1 MPGKRHVEIA
11 GAGLA
16 GLTAAAALASRGWSV
31 RVHEKGR
38 ELREIGAGIYLWENA
53 LRALEAVGAYDEVA
67 AGGEVIHSP
76 ELRDHRHRL
85 LQREWLRDGRLITI
99 PRPALHAAL
108 VRAARTAGAEIVTSS
123 PVAGASEAGILELMD
138 GTTLA
143 ADLVVGADGVHSRV
157 RETLGLT
164 GTIVNLRDGCG
175 RHLIPRTADD
185 PVNIA
190 MEQWNGGRRI
200 GVVPSSPEWTY
211 IFLCGPQSDLGCTQQ
226 QPFNRE
232 TWITSFPH
240 FRSQLERIPD
250 MPEGRW
256 AAFYDVT
263 ALGWYR
269 GRAAIIGDAA
279 HAMSPNL
286 GQAACMAMV
295 NSVALAQALD
305 RYRVPDAL
313 ALWERTELPVTA
325 RVQRYSRL
333 YGKVGTRWPD
343 RLLDAR
349 SALIWSLAKVKPV
362 QRRIQ
367 FAAGY
372 FPALDSG
379 PRVVGLA
386 DAEGADSGSAAADA
400 GVTVPAAVR
409 RVG

>member
-1 MPGKRHVEIA
+1 MAMGARMPDKGHVEIA

-16 GLTAAAALASRGWSV
+16 GLTAAAALAGRGWSV
-31 RVHEKGR
+31 RVHEKSR

-53 LRALEAVGAYDEVA
+53 LRALEAVGAYAEVA
-67 AGGEVIHSP
+67 ASGERIRSP
-76 ELRDHRHRL
+76 ELRDHKHRL

-99 PRPALHAAL
+99 TRRALHGAL
-108 VRAARTAGAEIVTSS
+108 VRAARNAGTEIVTNS
-123 PVAGASEAGILELMD
+123 PVAGASPDGALELTD

-143 ADLVVGADGVHSRV
+143 ADLVIGADGVHSRV
-157 RETLGLT
+157 RDTLGLT
-164 GTIVNLRDGCG
+164 SKIVNLRDGCG

-185 PVNIA
+185 PVNVA
-190 MEQWNGGRRI
+190 MEEWSGGRRI

-211 IFLCGPQSDLGCTQQ
+211 IFLCGPQKDIVSTQQ

-232 TWITSFPH
+232 AWVRTFPQ

-263 ALGWYR
+263 TCAWYR

-295 NSVALAQALD
+295 NGVALAQALD
-305 RYRVPDAL
+305 RYGVDEAL
-313 ALWERTELPVTA
+313 AVWEKSERPVTE
-325 RVQRYSRL
+325 RVQRYSRV
-333 YGKVGTRWPD
+333 YGKVGTSWPGK
-343 RLLDAR
+343 LLDVR
-349 SALIWSLAKVKPV
+349 SALIWSVAKAKPV

-372 FPALDSG
+372 FPALD
-379 PRVVGLA
+379 A
-386 DAEGADSGSAAADA
+386 GSPAVPGTRSFASRKA
-400 GVTVPAAVR
+400 G
-409 RVG
+409 

>member
-1 MPGKRHVEIA
+1 MTVKGHVEIA

-16 GLTAAAALASRGWSV
+16 GLTVATALAGRGWSV

-53 LRALEAVGAYDEVA
+53 LRALEDVGAYEEVA
-67 AGGEVIHSP
+67 AAGERINSP

-99 PRPALHAAL
+99 PRRFLHTAL
-108 VRAARTAGAEIVTSS
+108 VNAARNVGVEILTNSPVVGAQPAGA
-123 PVAGASEAGILELMD
+123 LEFTD
-138 GTTLA
+138 GTLA
-143 ADLVVGADGVHSRV
+143 PADIVIGADGVHSRV
-157 RETLGLT
+157 RDTLGLT
-164 GTIVNLRDGCG
+164 GKIVNLRDGCG
-175 RHLIPRTADD
+175 RHLIPRTPDD
-185 PVNIA
+185 PVHVA
-190 MEQWNGGRRI
+190 MEEWNGGRRI

-211 IFLCGPQSDLGCTQQ
+211 IFLCGPERDTAGTQQ
-226 QPFNRE
+226 QPFNRD
-232 TWITSFPH
+232 TWIKSFPH

-263 ALGWYR
+263 TTAWFR
-269 GRAAIIGDAA
+269 GRGVIVGDAA

-295 NSVALAQALD
+295 NGVALGQALD
-305 RYRVPDAL
+305 RYDVDTAL
-313 ALWERTELPVTA
+313 QVWQDSERLVTA
-325 RVQRYSRL
+325 RVQRYSRV
-333 YGKVGTRWPD
+333 YGKIGTRWPTG
-343 RLLDAR
+343 LLDAR
-349 SALIWSLAKVKPV
+349 SALIWSLAKARPV

-379 PRVVGLA
+379 PAV
-386 DAEGADSGSAAADA
+386 AA
-400 GVTVPAAVR
+400 VTVAR
-409 RVG
+409 DR

>member
-1 MPGKRHVEIA
+1 MPGKGHVEIA

-67 AGGEVIHSP
+67 ATGEMIHSP

-99 PRPALHAAL
+99 PRRALHGAL
-108 VRAARTAGAEIVTSS
+108 VRVAREAGAEIVTNSS
-123 PVAGASEAGILELMD
+123 VAGAADTGTLELAD
-138 GTTLA
+138 GTTVR
-143 ADLVVGADGVHSRV
+143 ADLVIGADGVHSRV
-157 RETLGLT
+157 RESLGLT
-164 GTIVNLRDGCG
+164 SKIVNLRDGCG

-190 MEQWNGGRRI
+190 MEEWNGGRRI
-200 GVVPSSPEWTY
+200 GVVPSSAEWTY
-211 IFLCGPQSDLGCTQQ
+211 IFLCGPQSDLGSTQQ

-232 TWITSFPH
+232 TWIRSFPH

-263 ALGWYR
+263 TLGWYR

-295 NSVALAQALD
+295 NGVALAQALD
-305 RYRVPDAL
+305 VRDVPDAL
-313 ALWERTELPVTA
+313 SLWERSELPVTT

-333 YGKVGTRWPD
+333 YGTIGTRWPD

-349 SALIWSLAKVKPV
+349 SALIWSLAKAKPI

-372 FPALDSG
+372 FPSLDCG

-386 DAEGADSGSAAADA
+386 GPAGPGEPGASAD
-400 GVTVPAAVR
+400 GDVTSPAVR
-409 RVG
+409 KAG

>member
-1 MPGKRHVEIA
+1 MAAGERHMADKGHIEIA
-11 GAGLA
+11 GAGLG
-16 GLTAAAALASRGWSV
+16 GLTAAAALATRGWSV

-53 LRALEAVGAYDEVA
+53 LRSLEAVGAYEEVA
-67 AGGEVIHSP
+67 ATGEHIRSP

-99 PRPALHAAL
+99 PRRSLHAAL
-108 VRAARTAGAEIVTSS
+108 VRAARDAGVDIVTSS
-123 PVAGASEAGILELMD
+123 PVAGASPDGSLELMD
-138 GTTLA
+138 GTTVS
-143 ADLVVGADGVHSRV
+143 ADLVIGADGVHSRV

-164 GTIVNLRDGCG
+164 LKIVNLRDGCG

-185 PVNIA
+185 PVHIA
-190 MEQWNGGRRI
+190 MEEWSGGRRI
-200 GVVPSSPEWTY
+200 GVVPSSREWTY
-211 IFLCGPQSDLGCTQQ
+211 IFLCGPESDIGATQQ

-232 TWITSFPH
+232 TWISSFPQ

-263 ALGWYR
+263 ATGWYR

-295 NSVALAQALD
+295 NGVALSQALA
-305 RYRVPDAL
+305 RYDVDQAL
-313 ALWERTELPVTA
+313 AVWEQTEKPVTD

-333 YGKVGTRWPD
+333 YGTIGTRWPA

-349 SALIWSLAKVKPV
+349 SALIWTLGKAKPV

-372 FPALDSG
+372 FPALD
-379 PRVVGLA
+379 
-386 DAEGADSGSAAADA
+386 AELPA
-400 GVTVPAAVR
+400 VPAAPAFPTR
-409 RVG
+409 KAG

>member
-1 MPGKRHVEIA
+1 MRSRMSDKGHVEIA

-16 GLTAAAALASRGWSV
+16 GLTVAAALAGRGWSV
-31 RVHEKGR
+31 RVHERGR

-67 AGGEVIHSP
+67 ASGERINSP

-85 LQREWLRDGRLITI
+85 LQKEWLREGRLITI
-99 PRPALHAAL
+99 PRRTLHAAL
-108 VRAARTAGAEIVTSS
+108 VSAARNVGVDIETNS
-123 PVAGASEAGILELMD
+123 PVAAAREEGVLELAD
-138 GTTLA
+138 GSALP
-143 ADLVVGADGVHSRV
+143 ADLVIGADGVHSRV
-157 RETLGLT
+157 RESLGLT
-164 GTIVNLRDGCG
+164 HKMINLRDGCG
-175 RHLIPRTADD
+175 RHLIARSPED

-190 MEQWNGGRRI
+190 MEEWNGGRRI
-200 GVVPSSPEWTY
+200 GVIPSSKDWTY
-211 IFLCGPQSDLGCTQQ
+211 IFLCGPERDIGSTQQ
-226 QPFNRE
+226 RPFNRE
-232 TWITSFPH
+232 TWIKSFPNY
-240 FRSQLERIPD
+240 RDQLERIPE

-256 AAFYDVT
+256 APFYDITTT
-263 ALGWYR
+263 AWSR

-295 NSVALAQALD
+295 NGVALSQALD
-305 RYRVPDAL
+305 RYDIDTAL
-313 ALWERTELPVTA
+313 SVWERTERPVTA
-325 RVQRYSRL
+325 RVQRYSRV

-349 SALIWSLAKVKPV
+349 SALIWALAKARPV

-379 PRVVGLA
+379 PRA
-386 DAEGADSGSAAADA
+386 DTSPSTTAPAGS
-400 GVTVPAAVR
+400 VK
-409 RVG
+409 

>member
-1 MPGKRHVEIA
+1 MAVKGHVEIA

-16 GLTAAAALASRGWSV
+16 GLTAATALARRGWSV

-53 LRALEAVGAYDEVA
+53 LRALEDIGAYDEVA
-67 AGGEVIHSP
+67 AGGERIHSP

-99 PRPALHAAL
+99 PRRHLHTAL
-108 VRAARTAGAEIVTSS
+108 VNAARAVGVDIRTNS
-123 PVAGASEAGILELMD
+123 PVAGARGDGALELMD
-138 GTTLA
+138 GTLVP
-143 ADLVVGADGVHSRV
+143 ADLVIGADGVHSRV

-164 GTIVNLRDGCG
+164 QRIVNLRDGCG
-175 RHLIPRTADD
+175 RHLIPRTGDD

-190 MEQWNGGRRI
+190 MEEWSGGRRI
-200 GVVPSSPEWTY
+200 GIVPSSPDWTY
-211 IFLCGPQSDLGCTQQ
+211 VFLCGPERDTAGTQQ
-226 QPFNRE
+226 QPFNRD
-232 TWITSFPH
+232 TWVRSFPH
-240 FRSQLERIPD
+240 FRSQLDRIPD

-263 ALGWYR
+263 TTAWYR
-269 GRAAIIGDAA
+269 GRGAVIGDAA

-286 GQAACMAMV
+286 GQAACMAMT

-305 RYRVPDAL
+305 RHDVDTAL
-313 ALWERTELPVTA
+313 RIWQHSERPVTS
-325 RVQRYSRL
+325 RVQRYSRV
-333 YGKVGTRWPD
+333 YGKIGTRWPG

-349 SALIWSLAKVKPV
+349 SALIWSLAKARPV

-372 FPALDSG
+372 FPSLD
-379 PRVVGLA
+379 
-386 DAEGADSGSAAADA
+386 AAP
-400 GVTVPAAVR
+400 VPATAER
-409 RVG
+409 AG

>member
-1 MPGKRHVEIA
+1 MPDKGHIEIA
-11 GAGLA
+11 GAGLG
-16 GLTAAAALASRGWSV
+16 GLTAATALAGRGWSV
-31 RVHEKGR
+31 RVHEKAR

-53 LRALEAVGAYDEVA
+53 LRALEDVGAYPEVA
-67 AGGEVIHSP
+67 AGGEHIRSP

-99 PRPALHAAL
+99 PRRSLHGAL
-108 VRAARTAGAEIVTSS
+108 VRAARAAGVDIVTGSA
-123 PVAGASEAGILELMD
+123 VAGAAPDGTLELTD
-138 GTTLA
+138 GTTVS
-143 ADLVVGADGVHSRV
+143 ADLVIGADGVHSRV

-164 GTIVNLRDGCG
+164 LKIVNLRDGCG

-185 PVNIA
+185 PVHIA
-190 MEQWNGGRRI
+190 MEEWNGGRRI

-211 IFLCGPQSDLGCTQQ
+211 LFLCGPESDLGAALQ
-226 QPFNRE
+226 QPFNRA
-232 TWITSFPH
+232 TWIRSFPS

-263 ALGWYR
+263 TTGWYR

-295 NSVALAQALD
+295 NGVALAQALD
-305 RYRVPDAL
+305 RYDVDQAL
-313 ALWERTELPVTA
+313 AVWEQTERPVTH

-333 YGKVGTRWPD
+333 YGTIGTRWPA

-349 SALIWSLAKVKPV
+349 SALIWSLAKAKPV

-372 FPALDSG
+372 FPALDAAPPG
-379 PRVVGLA
+379 PAAPALA
-386 DAEGADSGSAAADA
+386 DRKA
-400 GVTVPAAVR
+400 G
-409 RVG
+409 

>member
-1 MPGKRHVEIA
+1 MATRGHIEIA
-11 GAGLA
+11 GAGLS

-31 RVHEKGR
+31 RVHERGR

-67 AGGEVIHSP
+67 ANGERINSP

-85 LQREWLRDGRLITI
+85 LQREWLRDGRLYTI
-99 PRPALHAAL
+99 PRRSLHTAL
-108 VRAARTAGAEIVTSS
+108 VNAARNVGVDIVTSS
-123 PVAGASEAGILELMD
+123 PVAGASSTGTLELVN
-138 GTTLA
+138 GESLT

-157 RETLGLT
+157 REALGLT
-164 GTIVNLRDGCG
+164 SKIVNLHDGCG
-175 RHLIPRTADD
+175 RHLIPRTAED
-185 PVNIA
+185 PVNVA
-190 MEQWNGGRRI
+190 MEEWSGGRRI

-211 IFLCGPQSDLGCTQQ
+211 IFLCCPESDLEGVQQ
-226 QPFNRE
+226 RPFNRD
-232 TWITSFPH
+232 TWLESFPN

-250 MPEGRW
+250 LPEGRW

-263 ALGWYR
+263 TSGWYR

-286 GQAACMAMV
+286 GQAACIAMA

-305 RYRVPDAL
+305 RYEPATAL
-313 ALWERTELPVTA
+313 AVWEQSELPVVR

-333 YGKVGTRWPD
+333 YGKVGTRWPA

-349 SALIWSLAKVKPV
+349 SALIWSLARAKPV

-372 FPALDSG
+372 FPSLDSG
-379 PRVVGLA
+379 PRITIGPAELA
-386 DAEGADSGSAAADA
+386 ARQA
-400 GVTVPAAVR
+400 G
-409 RVG
+409 